1 MPFKKV
7 NVREEIKKRMEED
20 KDFKNA
26 YIQADREF
34 KLIKEV
40 VQKRKE
46 MGISQNKIAERSGL
60 KQQVISRIEKDGNS
74 PTLRNF
80 LKYLDAADLTIKIEK
95 KNADDSANKYTTV

>member
-7 NVREEIKKRMEED
+7 NVKEEIKERMEASE
-20 KDFKNA
+20 DFKNA
-26 YIQADREF
+26 YIQADQEF
-34 KLIKEV
+34 KIIKEA

-46 MGISQNKIAERSGL
+46 MGISQSKIAERSGL
-60 KQQVISRIEKDGNS
+60 KQQVISRMEKEGNS

-95 KNADDSANKYTTV
+95 KNTPSSSNKYTTV